1 MNITT
6 PNTSPLDRAVRE
18 ASARSA
24 ALLRSNCT
32 LREQSLIAFAPLV
45 LIDIAFTYA
54 GKCRNYA
61 AKKRVLN
68 LKPVCRAFDA
78 CTTRWQETI
87 ASALDYEHRNHIHH
101 EAQKFLRECSNDFAR
116 MWFTACNLWNIGHA
130 HLPHQP
136 LRVDAL
142 CGLLMLNATKRLSDM
157 NNTMLRQRIG
167 IRNDGCYETAET
179 KQLRKI
185 LEAYSGVHVDTSQLA
200 GCVNVIINRLM
211 EGTYIEAN
219 L

>member
-6 PNTSPLDRAVRE
+6 PNTSPFDRAVRE

-87 ASALDYEHRNHIHH
+87 ASALDYEHRNHIRH
-101 EAQKFLRECSNDFAR
+101 EAAERHEQRHDEGEAR
-116 MWFTACNLWNIGHA
+116 N
-130 HLPHQP
+130 
-136 LRVDAL
+136 
-142 CGLLMLNATKRLSDM
+142 TKRR
-157 NNTMLRQRIG
+157 N
-167 IRNDGCYETAET
+167 IRDCRNKA
-179 KQLRKI
+179 
-185 LEAYSGVHVDTSQLA
+185 TS
-200 GCVNVIINRLM
+200 
-211 EGTYIEAN
+211 
-219 L
+219 

>member
-6 PNTSPLDRAVRE
+6 PNTSPFDRAVRE

-32 LREQSLIAFAPLV
+32 LREQSLICFAPLV

-87 ASALDYEHRNHIHH
+87 ASALDYEHRNHIHT
-101 EAQKFLRECSNDFAR
+101 EAKKFMRECGNDFAR

-185 LEAYSGVHVDTSQLA
+185 LEAYIGVHVDTSPLA

-211 EGTYIEAN
+211 EGSYIEAN